1 LDNKQGGILT
11 NFLCKDVEK
20 FTFPRK
26 SKECPKESDEVIHID
41 SLFSET
47 LEELLVLWQGS

>member
-1 LDNKQGGILT
+1 
-11 NFLCKDVEK
+11 VEK